1 VGAPRATVIALH
13 GFNDRKAAFDDI
25 GAWLT
30 QRGYRLVAYDQAGYG
45 ARPDRGYW
53 PGTDQLVRDLIYR
66 VRVEKARAPDV
77 PVWILGESMGA
88 AVALVAAARAPE
100 QLDVAGLIL
109 SAPAVWGGDGIGPLY
124 RLALEGLVTV
134 APGMVL
140 TGQDLG
146 ILASDNIPMLI
157 ALGQDPL
164 YLPSAR
170 VDAVAGMVAL
180 MDEADQAG
188 PHVTLPVTVLNGEAD
203 QVIVPEVQRAF
214 VASMPP
220 ATCREIRYADG
231 WHLLLRDLNRE
242 LVFEDVLAVL
252 EGRRPGRDCGGQ
264 ARAGG
269 PPPRS

>member
-1 VGAPRATVIALH
+1 
-13 GFNDRKAAFDDI
+13 
-25 GAWLT
+25 
-30 QRGYRLVAYDQAGYG
+30 
-45 ARPDRGYW
+45 
-53 PGTDQLVRDLIYR
+53 VRDLIYR